1 MHKYESRVKVATSA
15 TGDGWTIALGAAESG
30 FQSFAD
36 AGYKEGDTFPYAIE
50 DDNGNWEVGIGAYG
64 FNILGLEE
72 HSSQSLGTVGGLDT
86 LGTIQLSDDGTK
98 VFYEDNNSYLIC
110 RPLSTAYDPTSIGN
124 PTSSVSIASSYWW
137 LIGDSGRKVYYGQS
151 SGIRQR
157 TLSTP
162 YDLST
167 AGGGYLMSWPVDING
182 FNTYYYPISF
192 SDDGTKFFYRGEY
205 EPEYSGEVEQNET
218 FIGYATLSTAWDV
231 TSTVDWYSDLT
242 STYLISSNGADYHA
256 LADITGAR
264 FFNDLKVGLKANL
277 TSFIN
282 QGLSQYRGDKDDSSN
297 IANTGIIIDI
307 REKLTD
313 KAINAYPSIYGDPWL
328 ADDGKK
334 LFYAI
339 RRGTYRFWELVR
351 FDTNCQFNQTSM
363 TRKVISSSNNNNR
376 INLSGSAKVFV
387 TPNQSDFNG
396 VVQGNVTTTITD
408 DFEVHKLDLSSGTFF
423 EPKYQ
428 FKQKDQIFEFTNIPE
443 HGAPLVFSV
452 KVAGI
457 SASTKTKT
465 FDNLAY
471 DGTAAGLTTNT
482 SIPRDIF
489 FKPDGTELY
498 VTDYSNCQID
508 KYTLSTAWSL
518 ATLSYSAGYTL
529 DTSQHTRAWGLYFKP
544 DGTRLYVTGYNDEST
559 HQYDLS
565 TAWDLSTLSH
575 AGSGPSET
583 THVDTV
589 GISLSADG
597 KLLFVAYRQGTPYAY
612 GGEIYTYELTTP
624 WDITTAVK
632 DHAKGTSSTSVNA
645 YAFFMSEDG
654 YKTYHSEGT
663 SFYMTVS
670 KYPYMGSDSSVS
682 NPTLNYRKEGFD
694 HSSTVT
700 STCYGIFAA
709 FDYFFALHS
718 NGTIYRYTYSGSR
731 PKRVYF
737 SHMSGNMKFENGQ
750 SASTTGVTPD
760 IYTFIKHPGSPSFY
774 AIKTAHQASFDFYG
788 PLDT

>member
-86 LGTIQLSDDGTK
+86 TAYVQLSDDGTK
-98 VFYEDNNSYLIC
+98 IFYEDNNSNLIC
-110 RPLSTAYDPTSIGN
+110 RPLSTPYDPTSIGS
-124 PTSSVSIASSYWW
+124 PTSSVSISSSYWW
-137 LIGDSGRKVYYGQS
+137 LIGDSGRKLYYGQS

-167 AGGGYLMSWPVDING
+167 AGGGYLKSWPTDING
-182 FNTYYYPISF
+182 FYTYYNPISF
-192 SDDGTKFFYRGEY
+192 SDDGTKFYYSGEY
-205 EPEYSGEVEQNET
+205 EPEYSGEVEQNEN
-218 FIGYATLSTAWDV
+218 FIGYATLSTAWDIL
-231 TSTVDWYSDLT
+231 STVDWYADLT
-242 STYLISSNGADYHA
+242 STALTTSNGGDLHS
-256 LADITGAR
+256 LADIPKAR

-277 TSFIN
+277 SSFLK

-297 IANTGIIIDI
+297 VANTGIITDI

-313 KAINAYPSIYGDPWL
+313 KAINEYSTIYGSPWL

-334 LFYAI
+334 LFYVI
-339 RRGTYRFWELVR
+339 RRGSYRFWELVR
-351 FDTNCQFNQTSM
+351 FDTNCEFNQTSM

-396 VVQGNVTTTITD
+396 VVQGNVTTTISD

-423 EPKYQ
+423 EPEYQ

-482 SIPRDIF
+482 SLPRGIF

-498 VTDYSNCQID
+498 VTDYTNCQID

-529 DTSQHTRAWGLYFKP
+529 NTSQHSRVWALHFKP
-544 DGTRLYVTGYNDEST
+544 DGTRLYVTGYLDEST

-583 THVDTV
+583 SHTDTV
-589 GISLSADG
+589 GISLSEDG
-597 KLLFVAYRQGTPYAY
+597 KLLFVSYRQATPSAW
-612 GGEIYTYELTTP
+612 GGDIFTYELTTP
-624 WDITTAVK
+624 WDITTAVR
-632 DHAKGTSSTSVNA
+632 DHTKGTSGISTSA
-645 YAFFMSEDG
+645 WAFFMSEDG
-654 YKTYHSEGT
+654 YKTYHSENT

-670 KYPYMGSDSSVS
+670 KYPYMGSDSGVS

-694 HSSTVT
+694 HSSTIT
-700 STCYGIFAA
+700 STCYSIFAA
-709 FDYFFALHS
+709 PDYFFALHS
-718 NGTIYRYTYSGSR
+718 NGSIYRYTYSGSR

-737 SHMSGNMKFENGQ
+737 SHMSGNIKFENAQ
-750 SASTTGVTPD
+750 PASSTSTTPD

-774 AIKTAHQASFDFYG
+774 AIKTAHQASSDYYG